1 VLLPLVALL
10 LAPAGR
16 AEAPTPPPA
25 DAPREPVEATG
36 LRQRVALHVAFVDRA
51 PTRVTA
57 TVQQDG
63 ARHALVL
70 TDDGTDP
77 ADAAGDRVWSGSVLG
92 TPAQYLPVAVTVETG
107 GIAQE
112 AWRGVVRGGL
122 EASVEIG
129 VEVTEAPDGT
139 LVGRRRATTSP
150 GGMAHA
156 AEALPLLAVTAWGV
170 LLLVGAAVAGTRV
183 GAAPA
188 IAEASAGR
196 GAGRASRTV
205 RTGAPAPDDTPPPSA

>member
-16 AEAPTPPPA
+16 AEAPPPPPA
-25 DAPREPVEATG
+25 EAPREPVGATG

-51 PTRVTA
+51 PSRVTA

-92 TPAQYLPVAVTVETG
+92 DPAQYLPVAVTVETG
-107 GIAQE
+107 GVAQE

-129 VEVTEAPDGT
+129 VEVTEGPDGS
-139 LVGRRRATTSP
+139 LVGRRRATTAP

-156 AEALPLLAVTAWGV
+156 AEALPLLAVTAWGI

-183 GAAPA
+183 GAVPAPP
-188 IAEASAGR
+188 EGRAGR
-196 GAGRASRTV
+196 RPQRVADTAG
-205 RTGAPAPDDTPPPSA
+205 TGASVPDDTPSSSP